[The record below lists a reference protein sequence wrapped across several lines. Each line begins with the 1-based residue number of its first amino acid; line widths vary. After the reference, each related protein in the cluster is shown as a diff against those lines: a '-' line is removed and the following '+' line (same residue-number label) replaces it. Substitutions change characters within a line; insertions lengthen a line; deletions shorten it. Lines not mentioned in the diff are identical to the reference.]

1 MCEGGGIQADIDDV
15 AADNRDDFHTAYS
28 FQSIFS
34 EISKNSV
41 SYLVH
46 PIAFVYEFLTTNRL
60 QVSCNSLLYQR
71 LF

>member
-1 MCEGGGIQADIDDV
+1 MKGGGIQADIDDV

-34 EISKNSV
+34 EISNNSV
-41 SYLVH
+41 SCPVH
-46 PIAFVYEFLTTNRL
+46 PIAFVYKILTIYRL
-60 QVSCNSLLYQR
+60 QSSCNSPLYQR

>member
-1 MCEGGGIQADIDDV
+1 MKEGRIQADIDDV

-34 EISKNSV
+34 EISNNSV
-41 SYLVH
+41 SYPVH
-46 PIAFVYEFLTTNRL
+46 PIAVFYEIFTIYRF

>member
-1 MCEGGGIQADIDDV
+1 MSKGGGVQADIDDV
-15 AADNRDDFHTAYS
+15 AADNRDDFHTTYS

-34 EISKNSV
+34 EISNNSV
-41 SYLVH
+41 SYPVH
-46 PIAFVYEFLTTNRL
+46 PITIVYEISTIYRL